1 MRVVHL
7 SALRDPF
14 RRCGAELLDAW
25 PTLTAVA
32 GAAAGVG
39 VEVTVVQAG
48 WRDEVL
54 QRAGVPVHFVAE
66 PGGSTLPE
74 RLSTGVPL
82 RLMARVRA
90 LRPDVIHFHGLGF
103 PVPTR
108 IACRLAPVL
117 VQDHSDRVPPP
128 SRRGLRRWGL
138 ARAAGVAFTAREL
151 AQPFVAA
158 GVLPGEMP
166 VFEVLESST
175 RLTPGDVG
183 GARAAAG
190 VHGDPCV
197 LSVGRLNEGKDP
209 LTVLDAFARAAPRL
223 PDAHLWMAF
232 GDAPML
238 DAVQARIG
246 ANPVLRERAHLLGRV
261 PHERVQDLCRAAD
274 LFVSASRREGS
285 GYAVL
290 EALACGATPLVTDI
304 PAHRRIVRGGAVG
317 GLFPPGD
324 AGALAGLILVHAGRD
339 RDAARVAARGHFERH
354 LSFEAVGRE
363 LRQAYEQLARRP

>member
-14 RRCGAELLDAW
+14 RRHGAELLDAW

-32 GAAAGVG
+32 RAASDAGID
-39 VEVTVVQAG
+39 VTVVQAG

-54 QRAGVPVHFVAE
+54 RRAGVPVHFVAE
-66 PGGSTLPE
+66 PGGSILPQ
-74 RLSTGVPL
+74 RLSTAVPP

-103 PVPTR
+103 PVPIR
-108 IACRLAPVL
+108 MACRMAPVL

-128 SRRGLRRWGL
+128 ARRAVRRWGL

-151 AQPFVAA
+151 AKPFVAA
-158 GVLPGEMP
+158 GVLPREMP

-175 RLTPGDVG
+175 RLNLGDVAA
-183 GARAAAG
+183 ARAAAG

-209 LTVLDAFARAAPRL
+209 LAVLDAFERAAPRL

-238 DAVQARIG
+238 DAVQARVG
-246 ANPVLRERAHLLGRV
+246 ASPVLRERVHLLGRV
-261 PHERVQDLCRAAD
+261 PHERIQDLCRAAD

-290 EALACGATPLVTDI
+290 EALACGATPLISDI
-304 PAHRRIVRGGAVG
+304 PAHRRILRGGAVG

-324 AGALAGLILVHAGRD
+324 AAALAGLIVLHPGRD
-339 RDAARVAARGHFERH
+339 RQAARAAARGHFERH

-363 LRQAYEQLARRP
+363 LREAYERIARRP